1 MELIAP
7 PPSAG
12 RECILELEGA
22 RGKLRIEL
30 KDMATAEVAA
40 IGRALW
46 EMLA

>member
-1 MELIAP
+1 
-7 PPSAG
+7 
-12 RECILELEGA
+12 LEGP

-30 KDMATAEVAA
+30 KNLATADVAA